1 MYLFSGSQEL
11 MLRQMALT
19 FPSAQST
26 DFSGGNIREKTMS
39 CV

>member
-1 MYLFSGSQEL
+1 MGTMQICG
-11 MLRQMALT
+11 T
-19 FPSAQST
+19 FPKKQTVSAQST